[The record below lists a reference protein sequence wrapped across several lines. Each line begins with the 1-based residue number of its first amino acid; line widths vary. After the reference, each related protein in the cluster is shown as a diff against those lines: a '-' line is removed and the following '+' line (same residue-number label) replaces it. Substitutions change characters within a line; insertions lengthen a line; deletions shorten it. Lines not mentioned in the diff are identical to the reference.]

1 MKLTVK
7 YFGLLAEVTQCSE
20 EQFKFSGT
28 LISEFLEAIYLKH
41 PKLKEKDFQA
51 AQSNEIVSKNT
62 KITQAEIVLLPP
74 FAGG

>member
-28 LISEFLEAIYLKH
+28 LISEFLEAIYLKY
-41 PKLKEKDFQA
+41 PKLKDKNFQV
-51 AQSNEIVSKNT
+51 AQNNQIVSKDV
-62 KITQAEIVLLPP
+62 KITQTEIALLPP